1 MRFDAG
7 QVHWSPPKTFR
18 AQASGN
24 RKGRLPVAA
33 VRPDYELTELNGSR
47 LSTPGHPRPTP
58 AGAICAVSYRAELR
72 PTAWEIL
79 SHLVDPHAS
88 VVARSRLTGRRRPDD
103 FEAGG
108 LDEAAWSMDSAAA
121 AAARLLGQPVTETGA
136 GAQVEALRDDTV
148 DLKLQDIITAVNG
161 RPVITAVQLR
171 AALAGLDDAELVIER
186 QPGPADPAAPVRMV
200 VPISRHDDGAWGIRV
215 VTARR
220 QLQHGLTATFDLP
233 EDLRGPSLGL
243 SCALS
248 ILDAYTGGQ
257 LAAGGTVVATGTV
270 DLAGR
275 VGGVGAIRYKAR
287 AVRAHPHVR
296 RFLVPADPTSD
307 VEDARQMLGSRVE
320 VVAVATLAEAAE
332 ILLGFS
338 LHRTSGQHRSSDR
351 LGLSTAR

>member
-7 QVHWSPPKTFR
+7 QVHWSPQKPIR
-18 AQASGN
+18 AQTSTGP

-47 LSTPGHPRPTP
+47 LSTPGHQRSTP

-72 PTAWEIL
+72 PTAWEVL
-79 SHLVDPHAS
+79 SHLMDPHAS
-88 VVARSRLTGRRRPDD
+88 VVARSRLTGRRGPDD

-108 LDEAAWSMDSAAA
+108 LDEAAWSMDSAVA
-121 AAARLLGQPVTETGA
+121 AAARLLGEPVTEVGA
-136 GAQVEALRDDTV
+136 GAELEALRDDTV
-148 DLKLQDIITAVNG
+148 DLRLQDVITAVNG
-161 RPVITAVQLR
+161 RPVVTAVQLR
-171 AALAGLDDAELVIER
+171 AALAGLDAAELAIQR
-186 QPGPADPAAPVRMV
+186 PAAPGGSAASLV
-200 VPISRHDDGAWGIRV
+200 VPISRHADGAWGIRV

-220 QLQHGLTATFDLP
+220 QLQHGLKATFDLP

-248 ILDAYTGGQ
+248 VLDAFTGGQ

-296 RFLVPADPTSD
+296 RFLVPADPASD
-307 VEDARQMLGSRVE
+307 VEDARQVLGSRVE

-332 ILLGFS
+332 ILLGYS
-338 LHRTSGQHRSSDR
+338 LHRTSGRYRSSDR
-351 LGLSTAR
+351 PGLSTAR

>member
-7 QVHWSPPKTFR
+7 QLPWSPQEAFR
-18 AQASGN
+18 AQTSAGT
-24 RKGRLPVAA
+24 RRGRIPVAA

-47 LSTPGHPRPTP
+47 LSTPGHQRPTP

-88 VVARSRLTGRRRPDD
+88 VVARSRLTGRRAPDD

-108 LDEAAWSMDSAAA
+108 LDEAAWSMDSAVA
-121 AAARLLGQPVTETGA
+121 AAARLLGEPVTETGA
-136 GAQVEALRDDTV
+136 GAEVEALRDDTV
-148 DLKLQDIITAVNG
+148 DLRLHDVITAVNG
-161 RPVITAVQLR
+161 LPVVTAVQLR
-171 AALAGLDDAELVIER
+171 AALAGLDHAELTI
-186 QPGPADPAAPVRMV
+186 QPPVEPTAPAVPRLVPVR
-200 VPISRHDDGAWGIRV
+200 RHADGAWGIRV
-215 VTARR
+215 ITARR
-220 QLQHGLTATFDLP
+220 QLRHGLTATFDLP

-248 ILDAYTGGQ
+248 VLDAFSGGQ

-296 RFLVPADPTSD
+296 RFLVPADPACD
-307 VEDARQMLGSRVE
+307 VEDARQVLGSRVE

-332 ILLGFS
+332 MLLGFS
-338 LHRTSGQHRSSDR
+338 LHRTSVRHRSTDR